1 MTAQANR
8 IFGHPQCYAW
18 ELGDC
23 STGISKEHYVSAVVL
38 RGVSLGKPTV
48 MGIGR
53 LLHGNQQRAL
63 RLGGRVAWRLPWR
76 ADRPRPEPLLPTAWY
91 VGREGDRSLVAKV
104 LCEKHNAA
112 LSIFDGAGS
121 TLFSGMDRIDSA
133 AGRAGEQPETFVV
146 NGDHLERWMLK
157 MLCGGLYSG
166 TMQVRG
172 GSMKDVCPPGEWLNV
187 LFRGAV
193 PCRLGRGFT
202 CGPERRARYSRRSRP
217 F

>member
-1 MTAQANR
+1 M
-8 IFGHPQCYAW
+8 
-18 ELGDC
+18 
-23 STGISKEHYVSAVVL
+23 
-38 RGVSLGKPTV
+38 
-48 MGIGR
+48 
-53 LLHGNQQRAL
+53 
-63 RLGGRVAWRLPWR
+63 
-76 ADRPRPEPLLPTAWY
+76 
-91 VGREGDRSLVAKV
+91 

-187 LFRGAV
+187 LFRGAALPPGQGLYLRAGTPGEV
-193 PCRLGRGFT
+193 FSTEPAILKMAVVVDKDNVVIGFRMWVFNFEYQLVLAELPPTLPPMLAHAHYRPVRLVIDGSAKSIRFEWRQPSG
-202 CGPERRARYSRRSRP
+202 SREVRVAWVRQG
-217 F
+217 